1 MSWFNKKAKERRFCY
16 VGIRESEQFRNEID
30 RFIEL
35 EQYFQ
40 NTNKVYTLSELAQIS
55 KALSENTGE
64 IDVSK
69 AFVWVDE
76 TELVASDSQ
85 SISIKTENV
94 KKTSVS
100 INHELLNFLFF
111 VNEVE
116 RTTFA
121 EQLKNVIRESASE
134 IQAQDFQVVALFDS
148 YEKMF
153 GRPPGYL
160 LSVFSVQT
168 VTYTIWK
175 TEGTEVL
182 NVRKRI
188 DVTNSDFLS
197 EMQKHSSALKWNL
210 INLRRKIECSFNDI
224 SKEENDISALLLKI
238 TDYNV
243 NPVGYDILDAL
254 VTLGLYYNEI
264 DPIKAN
270 AFFEKVDC
278 DWSSISSNTVSVA
291 FKRIGDALIKSN
303 ENNRALSWFK
313 RGLEINPKLPVKNII
328 KEIERG

>member
-1 MSWFNKKAKERRFCY
+1 MGWFSKKEKERLFAY
-16 VGIRESEQFRNEID
+16 VGIRESSQFRAEID
-30 RFIEL
+30 RFVEL
-35 EQYFQ
+35 EKAFKKA
-40 NTNKVYTLSELAQIS
+40 NKVYSVDDLAQIS

-69 AFVWVDE
+69 AFVWVEE
-76 TELVASDSQ
+76 TEIAASNSQ
-85 SISIKTENV
+85 SISIKTENF

-121 EQLKNVIRESASE
+121 EQLKNVIGESVM
-134 IQAQDFQVVALFDS
+134 QNQDFQAVTLFNS

-153 GRPPGYL
+153 GNPPAYL
-160 LSVFSVQT
+160 LNLFSVET
-168 VTYTIWK
+168 AIYTIWK
-175 TEGTEVL
+175 TEDTEIL
-182 NVRKRI
+182 NVSKKL

-197 EMQKHSSALKWNL
+197 EMQENVSALKWNL
-210 INLRRKIECSFNDI
+210 INLRRKIERSFKDI
-224 SKEENDISALLLKI
+224 TKEEGNISALLSKI

-254 VTLGLYYNEI
+254 VTLGIYYNEI

-270 AFFEKVDC
+270 SFFEKANC
-278 DWSSISSNTVSVA
+278 NWSNISNNTASFA
-291 FKRIGDALIKSN
+291 FKRIGDALLKSN
-303 ENNRALSWFK
+303 ENIRALSWFK
-313 RGLEINPKLPVKNII
+313 RGLEINPKLSVKNII
-328 KEIERG
+328 KEIERV